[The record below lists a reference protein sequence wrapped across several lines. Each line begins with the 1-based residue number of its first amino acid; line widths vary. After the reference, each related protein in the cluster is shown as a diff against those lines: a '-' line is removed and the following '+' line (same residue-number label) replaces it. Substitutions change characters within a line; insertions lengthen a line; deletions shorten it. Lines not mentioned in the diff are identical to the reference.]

1 MLLLLSILIVITLS
15 FQVFPIALGV
25 SAKDNLRN
33 AILLV
38 VILSISQPV
47 FFFMGYYVGEQF
59 MHLLENFKSIV
70 LFVGFF
76 IIGIRMMMEVLKI
89 RKGERT
95 YILNDEKGMLFVAVA
110 QSINTFLAGLLLF
123 FVPIDIFLLTL
134 ILFGA
139 TITMSIS
146 GVIAKPGKLSFSFAS
161 FLYLIGGVFIIFLSV
176 YFIFAA
182 V

>member
-1 MLLLLSILIVITLS
+1 MLLLISILIVITLS

-25 SAKDNLRN
+25 SAKDNLKN
-33 AILLV
+33 AILMV
-38 VILSISQPV
+38 VILLLSQTG
-47 FFFMGYYVGEQF
+47 FFFLGYYIGEQF

-76 IIGIRMMMEVLKI
+76 IIGIRMIMEVLNS

-95 YILNDEKGMLFVAVA
+95 YHLNDEKGMLLVAVA
-110 QSINTFLAGLLLF
+110 HSINTFLAGLLLY
-123 FVPIDIFLLTL
+123 FVPIDKFLLTL

-139 TITMSIS
+139 TLLMSVGGIM
-146 GVIAKPGKLSFSFAS
+146 ANPGRLSFSFAS
-161 FLYLIGGVFIIFLSV
+161 FLYLIGGIFIIFLSV

-182 V
+182 L